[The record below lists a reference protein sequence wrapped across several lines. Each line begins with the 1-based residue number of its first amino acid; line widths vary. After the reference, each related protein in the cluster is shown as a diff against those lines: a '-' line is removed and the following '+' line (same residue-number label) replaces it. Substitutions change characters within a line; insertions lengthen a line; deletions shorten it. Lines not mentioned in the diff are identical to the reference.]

1 LLRLLSLARPKVL
14 FPLADVPLIDYVLRG
29 LRWGVDAVVMA
40 VNSLAEVITGY
51 LGGERFGLEIVF
63 VVEGGG
69 VLAWVAVG
77 GGLQISL
84 LSDGLDRYY

>member
-1 LLRLLSLARPKVL
+1 
-14 FPLADVPLIDYVLRG
+14 
-29 LRWGVDAVVMA
+29 MA
-40 VNSLAEVITGY
+40 VNSLAEVITSY

-77 GGLQISL
+77 GGLPISL